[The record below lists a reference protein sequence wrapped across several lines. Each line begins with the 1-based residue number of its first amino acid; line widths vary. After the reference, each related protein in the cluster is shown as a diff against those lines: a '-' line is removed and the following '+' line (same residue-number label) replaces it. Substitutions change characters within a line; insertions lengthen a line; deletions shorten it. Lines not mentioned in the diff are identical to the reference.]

1 MKKKLRYLILS
12 VVLIGAS
19 VWIVNRWDV
28 WFAIPEESS
37 YVPNTK
43 PERLMLTFGDG
54 TEFSRNISWRCDTVL
69 KNSFLELCLGEQP
82 AQKVPAQGEVFK
94 SRAGKAAYYV
104 CKLRELLPDTAYRY
118 RVCTDGQ
125 YSDWYTFRT
134 YSSDKERFTF
144 LYTGDVQETDGASVN
159 AWLRRGVHTH
169 QPEFMVCAGD
179 LTERPSDSDWAET
192 FKTLDSIAQEMPILT
207 VTGNHDYLKSV
218 PRKLEKRFSLVFSY
232 FLDSM
237 VGENQVYALRYGN
250 AELFVLDSNR
260 EFNYLWEQRQW
271 LVERLQS
278 SDAYWKILVLHHPL
292 HSIKGKTN
300 NLIQKWM
307 FDDIV
312 NEYGVD
318 LVLQGHEH
326 AYARMATLNEDGQKS
341 TPVYWISHCSPKH
354 YRILFDERFDRYG
367 ISSRYY
373 QIVRVAS
380 DTLSVAAYELETGAL
395 YDSVA
400 IVKPCL
406 NTKGVLMDYALD
418 IPENMSFQ
426 PRPDSKKDRDYEE
439 RILEYIQAHPEK
451 EFKR

>member
-1 MKKKLRYLILS
+1 MLAI
-12 VVLIGAS
+12 VLIGVS
-19 VWIVNRWDV
+19 VWVVDRWDA
-28 WFAIPEESS
+28 WFAIPDESS
-37 YVPNTK
+37 YVPEVR
-43 PERLMLTFGDG
+43 PERLMLTFGDR
-54 TEFSRNISWRCDTVL
+54 TKLSRNISWRCDTVL
-69 KNSFLELCLGEQP
+69 KHSFLELCLGEQSVLKIP
-82 AQKVPAQGEVFK
+82 TQGEIFE

-104 CKLRELLPDTAYRY
+104 CKLRELLPDTIYRY
-118 RVCTDGQ
+118 RVCTNNE
-125 YSDWYTFRT
+125 YSDWHTFHT
-134 YSSDKERFTF
+134 YPSDREQFAF
-144 LYTGDVQETDGASVN
+144 LYTGDVQETDGSSIN
-159 AWLRRGVHTH
+159 TWLRKGVYTH
-169 QPEFMVCAGD
+169 QPEFIVCAGD
-179 LTERPSDSDWAET
+179 LTERPADSDWAET
-192 FKTLDSIAQEMPILT
+192 FKTLDSIAQVIPILT

-260 EFNYLWEQRQW
+260 EFNYLWEQRRW

-292 HSIKGKTN
+292 HSIKGKAN

-307 FDDIV
+307 FDDV
-312 NEYGVD
+312 VKGHGVD

-326 AYARMATLNEDGQKS
+326 AYARMATLDENGQKS
-341 TPVYWISHCSPKH
+341 TPVYWVSHCSPKH
-354 YRILFDERFDRYG
+354 YQILFDERYDRYG

-373 QIVRVAS
+373 QMVRVS
-380 DTLSVAAYELETGAL
+380 SETLSVAAYELETGAL
-395 YDSVA
+395 YDSVVIA
-400 IVKPCL
+400 KPAL
-406 NTKGVLMDYALD
+406 GARGVVMDYALG

-426 PRPDSKKDRDYEE
+426 PRSGSKKDYGYEE